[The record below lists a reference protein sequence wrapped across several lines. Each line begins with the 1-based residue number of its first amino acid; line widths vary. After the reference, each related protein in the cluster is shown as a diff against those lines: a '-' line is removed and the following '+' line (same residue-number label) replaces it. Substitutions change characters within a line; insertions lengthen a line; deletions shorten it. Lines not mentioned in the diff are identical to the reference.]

1 MSFISEGR
9 KVQIVHSRNEGIA
22 AVCACLSVDG
32 TIPGDRESPGNS
44 CQSWGQ
50 GLGDRG
56 PGKRLLCIT
65 GISCL
70 SGREGTGPLN

>member
-9 KVQIVHSRNEGIA
+9 KVQIIHSRNEGTAVRLIP

-32 TIPGDRESPGNS
+32 TIPGEREGPGNS

-50 GLGDRG
+50 GSGDWE
-56 PGKRLLCIT
+56 PGKRLL
-65 GISCL
+65 
-70 SGREGTGPLN
+70 